1 MRKRLPVILGALLAV
16 VLVAGVAFVV
26 RQVYFGPTR
35 ITAYFTSAT
44 GVYPGDEVRVSGV
57 KVGTIKSIEPEGTQA
72 KVTLDVDHDVPVP
85 LDAKAVIVAQNLV
98 AARYV
103 QLAPAYRTSGPKMA
117 DGAVIGVDHTAV
129 PVEWDEVK
137 EQLMRLATDL
147 GPKADGSTT
156 SIGKFIDS
164 TANALDNGNAEKLRS
179 TLTELSGVGRILADG
194 SGNIVD
200 IIKNL
205 QTFVTALKDSS
216 TQIVSFQNRLASLSS
231 VLDDNRSDLDSALK
245 DLSVAIGEVQRFIA
259 GSRDATADQLQSLAN
274 VTQNLVDHRMDLEDL
289 LHVAPNA
296 FANSYNIYNP
306 DTGDDIG
313 SFALADFQNPV
324 QFICGAIGA
333 VENTTAPE
341 TAKLCA
347 QYLGPA
353 ARLLNFNFL
362 PIGLNP
368 YLMPAPSPERL
379 IYTDPAL
386 APGGAGPPPSAPEI
400 PPSVSAYTGIG
411 DVPPPPGMGP
421 PGVPPPPSRLPFY
434 PSPALY
440 PGAPV
445 PAGPPPGPAPGPG
458 PGPDLN
464 SMLLPAEAPPPPADP
479 QAGAPLPAEGTP
491 PA

>member
-1 MRKRLPVILGALLAV
+1 MRKRLPAILAALLAV
-16 VLVAGVAFVV
+16 VLVAGVALVV
-26 RQVYFGPTR
+26 RQVYFGPKT
-35 ITAYFTSAT
+35 ITAYFASAT

-57 KVGTIKSIEPEGTQA
+57 KVGTIKSIVPDGTQA
-72 KVTLDVDHDVPVP
+72 KVTLAVDHDVPVP
-85 LDAKAVIVAQNLV
+85 ADVKAVIVAQNLV

-103 QLAPAYRTSGPKMA
+103 QLAPAYRNSGPKMA
-117 DGAVIGVDHTAV
+117 DGAVIGVDRTAV

-137 EQLMRLATDL
+137 DQLMRLATDL
-147 GPKADGSTT
+147 GPKSDGSTT
-156 SIGKFIDS
+156 SIGRFIDS
-164 TANALDNGNAEKLRS
+164 TANAFDNGNGAKLRS
-179 TLTELSGVGRILADG
+179 TVAELSGVGRILANG

-205 QTFVTALKDSS
+205 QTFVSALRDSS

-231 VLDDNRSDLDSALK
+231 VLNDNRDDLDSALK
-245 DLSVAIGEVQRFIA
+245 DLSVAVGEVQRFIA
-259 GSRDATADQLQSLAN
+259 GSRNQTADQLKGLAS
-274 VTQNLVDHRMDLEDL
+274 VTQNLVDHRIDLENL
-289 LHVAPNA
+289 LHVAPNS
-296 FANSYNIYNP
+296 FANAYNIYNP

-313 SFALADFQNPV
+313 SFALANLSNPV
-324 QFICGAIGA
+324 QFICGAMGA
-333 VENTTAPE
+333 IENTTAPE

-362 PIGLNP
+362 PFNVNP
-368 YLMPAPSPERL
+368 YLMPAPSPDRL

-400 PPSVSAYTGIG
+400 PPSVSAYTGMG
-411 DVPPPPGMGP
+411 DVAPPPGMGP

-434 PSPALY
+434 PSPALF

-445 PAGPPPGPAPGPG
+445 PAGPPPGPAPASPNVS
-458 PGPDLN
+458 D
-464 SMLLPAEAPPPPADP
+464 MLLPAEAPPPPADP